1 APAGRERLAVR
12 DAGTPELRITVGH
25 VVVGVATLEL
35 VAVRRDALE
44 VVVFATRHRE
54 AIGDVVRSQ
63 VPGAEGA
70 HGLAVGVGAAR
81 PQPELRTVVEGH
93 ALQARRLVLRA
104 RRILGAGEELPRRQ
118 RDRGATTVPLVAVV
132 PLLALVV
139 VGITLTD
146 FFDPVDLALLAHGA
160 VLATAE
166 RDTTGAAGAAG
177 AAGSADAARAA
188 GAAVGRILVV
198 SAAHAEH
205 ATGQRQHQ

>member
-1 APAGRERLAVR
+1 
-12 DAGTPELRITVGH
+12 
-25 VVVGVATLEL
+25 
-35 VAVRRDALE
+35 
-44 VVVFATRHRE
+44 
-54 AIGDVVRSQ
+54 
-63 VPGAEGA
+63 
-70 HGLAVGVGAAR
+70 
-81 PQPELRTVVEGH
+81 
-93 ALQARRLVLRA
+93 
-104 RRILGAGEELPRRQ
+104 
-118 RDRGATTVPLVAVV
+118 AVV

-205 ATGQRQHQ
+205 ATGQRQHQRREQAQRTSIPTNHFFQLLFHMPSTERGHG

>member
-1 APAGRERLAVR
+1 AIGE
-12 DAGTPELRITVGH
+12 
-25 VVVGVATLEL
+25 VVG
-35 VAVRRDALE
+35 
-44 VVVFATRHRE
+44 
-54 AIGDVVRSQ
+54 SQ

-70 HGLAVGVGAAR
+70 HGLAVGVGAAP

-104 RRILGAGEELPRRQ
+104 RRILGASEELPRRQ
-118 RDRGATTVPLVAVV
+118 RDRGATTVPVVAVV

-177 AAGSADAARAA
+177 SADAARAA

-205 ATGQRQHQ
+205 ATGQRQHQRREQAQRTSIPTNHFFQLLFHMPSTERGHG